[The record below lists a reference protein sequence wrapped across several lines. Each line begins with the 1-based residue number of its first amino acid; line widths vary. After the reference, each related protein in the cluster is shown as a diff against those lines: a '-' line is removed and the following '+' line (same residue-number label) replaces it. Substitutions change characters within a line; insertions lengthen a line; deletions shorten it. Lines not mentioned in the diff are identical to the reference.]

1 MKILLISPSPP
12 DYLGGLSLFIKGLAK
27 KLGENDIKVDILS
40 SSLTKNKD
48 TYELYSKNVKLI
60 KKKCYLLADNKN
72 ILRIKNPLFDVLS
85 YLIKYR
91 KNYDL
96 IHVHSYIYFST
107 MQTLFLKKLV
117 RNNLPVILHLHGGI
131 QTSDFQ
137 GSNLMEKLMLLFKK
151 YVFDLTIGK
160 MVISSSNA
168 LISVAKD
175 DLLAVN
181 RVFRTKRVKNNYYIP
196 NALDLNTFKRD
207 KSLERKY
214 IGFIGRLTKIK
225 GIDYF
230 LKIIEKFQDID
241 KDQEFLIVGDGQ
253 HLSNVKKAMKKYPIK
268 FFESVPHDQMPN
280 LYNQCSIFVQTSRAE
295 GLPTCVLEA
304 LSCEVPVI
312 ASKVGGIQELIQD
325 GVNGYIYK
333 SGDINKAIE
342 QIKLIREKNNYELLG
357 KNGRNLIESKY
368 SWNIIVKKVIE
379 VYERIISDYHKKK

>member
-1 MKILLISPSPP
+1 MKILFISPSPP
-12 DYLGGLSLFIKGLAK
+12 DYLGGLSLFIKGLTK
-27 KLGENDIKVDILS
+27 KLGENEIKVDILS
-40 SSLTKNKD
+40 SSLTMNKD

-72 ILRIKNPLFDVLS
+72 ILRIKNPIFNVIS

-107 MQTLFLKKLV
+107 MQTLFLKRLV
-117 RNNLPVILHLHGGI
+117 RDKIPVILHLHGGI
-131 QTSDFQ
+131 QTSSFQ
-137 GSNLMEKLMLLFKK
+137 GSNFIEKLMLLFKK
-151 YVFDLTIGK
+151 YFFDLTIGK
-160 MVISSSNA
+160 ILISSANA

-181 RVFRTKRVKNNYYIP
+181 SVFRTKRVKDNYYIP
-196 NALDLNTFKRD
+196 NALDLNTFKKD

-230 LKIIEKFQDID
+230 LKLIERFQHID

-253 HLSNVKKAMKKYPIK
+253 YLPHVKKAMKRYPIK

-280 LYNQCSIFVQTSRAE
+280 LYNQCTIFIQTSRAE

-304 LSCEVPVI
+304 LSCEVPVV

-325 GVNGYIYK
+325 GVNGYLYE
-333 SGDINKAIE
+333 SGDVDKAIE
-342 QIKLIREKNNYELLG
+342 QIMLIREKNNYELLG
-357 KNGRNLIESKY
+357 KNGRSLIESKY

-379 VYERIISDYHKKK
+379 VYRRIISDFNKKI